1 VQAASWPLFLLAAKK
16 ECVAMKALVYLVV
29 LATVGAAR
37 AQPPS
42 PAELLPELR
51 KGGYVLFIRHPKTNP
66 DQADTDPLHLD
77 NVKAQRQ
84 LSDEGRKQARAL
96 GEAFRALK
104 IPVGKVISSKFFRA
118 QEAAK
123 LLGLGEV
130 TASVDVTEGGLVVSP
145 RENERRAKALRELL
159 SATPPDGKN
168 VVIVSHK
175 PNLQDAA
182 GKDFGDLREAEVV
195 VFKPLGEGKFKVVAR
210 VGSPEI
216 WSKWAK

>member
-1 VQAASWPLFLLAAKK
+1 MRRRFVFVIALITAGGVYADPL
-16 ECVAMKALVYLVV
+16 
-29 LATVGAAR
+29 
-37 AQPPS
+37 S
-42 PAELLPELR
+42 PTELLPELR

-77 NVKAQRQ
+77 NIKAQRQ
-84 LSDEGRKQARAL
+84 LSDEGRKQAKAL

-104 IPVGKVISSKFFRA
+104 IPVGKIISSKFYRA

-123 LLGLGEV
+123 LLDLGEV

-159 SATPPDGKN
+159 SAAPADGKN

-195 VFKPLGEGKFKVVAR
+195 VFRPLGEGKFKMVERIA
-210 VGSPEI
+210 SPDI
-216 WSKWAK
+216 WSKWTK

>member
-1 VQAASWPLFLLAAKK
+1 MKKTLVCLIAIAAIS
-16 ECVAMKALVYLVV
+16 VACAD
-29 LATVGAAR
+29 
-37 AQPPS
+37 PPS
-42 PAELLPELR
+42 PSELLPELR
-51 KGGYVLFIRHPKTNP
+51 KGGYVLFLRHPKTNP
-66 DQADTDPLHLD
+66 EQADTDPLNLD

-84 LSDEGRKQARAL
+84 LSDEGRKQAKAL

-104 IPVGKVISSKFFRA
+104 IPVGKVISSKFYRA

-123 LLGLGEV
+123 LLDLGEV

-159 SATPPDGKN
+159 STTPAEGKN
-168 VVIVSHK
+168 LVIVSHK

-182 GKDFGDLREAEVV
+182 GKDFGDLSEAEVV

-210 VGSPEI
+210 VASSET

>member
-1 VQAASWPLFLLAAKK
+1 
-16 ECVAMKALVYLVV
+16 MKALVSLVV
-29 LATVGAAR
+29 LATVGL
-37 AQPPS
+37 AQSEPPS

-51 KGGYVLFIRHPKTNP
+51 KGSYVLFIRHPKTNP

-77 NVKAQRQ
+77 NIKAQRQ
-84 LSDEGRKQARAL
+84 LSDEGRKQAKAL

-104 IPVGKVISSKFFRA
+104 IPVGKIVSSKFYRA

-159 SATPPDGKN
+159 STTPSDGKN
-168 VVIVSHK
+168 LVLVSHR

-210 VGSPEI
+210 VASPET

>member
-1 VQAASWPLFLLAAKK
+1 MKRSICLAVLMAAG
-16 ECVAMKALVYLVV
+16 VAYAD
-29 LATVGAAR
+29 
-37 AQPPS
+37 PPS

-77 NVKAQRQ
+77 NIKAQRQ
-84 LSDEGRKQARAL
+84 LSDEGRKQAKAL
-96 GEAFRALK
+96 GEAILALK
-104 IPVGKVISSKFFRA
+104 IPVGKVISSKFYRA

-123 LLGLGEV
+123 LLDLGEV

-145 RENERRAKALRELL
+145 RENERRAQALRELL
-159 SATPPDGKN
+159 STAPADGKN

-182 GKDFGDLREAEVV
+182 GKDFGDLREAEGVV
-195 VFKPLGEGKFKVVAR
+195 LQPIGQGKFKAVAR
-210 VGSPEI
+210 VASPET
-216 WSKWAK
+216 WSKWA

>member
-1 VQAASWPLFLLAAKK
+1 MRKRFVF
-16 ECVAMKALVYLVV
+16 VIALMTAGVVY
-29 LATVGAAR
+29 AE
-37 AQPPS
+37 PS
-42 PAELLPELR
+42 PTELVPELQ

-77 NVKAQRQ
+77 NIKAQRQ
-84 LSDEGRKQARAL
+84 LSDEGRKQATAL

-104 IPVGKVISSKFFRA
+104 LPVDKVISSKFYRA

-123 LLGLGEV
+123 LLDLGDV
-130 TASVDVTEGGLVVSP
+130 TPSVDVTEGGLVVSP

-159 SATPPDGKN
+159 STAPADGKN

-195 VFKPLGEGKFKVVAR
+195 IFQPLGKGKFKAVAR
-210 VGSPEI
+210 VASP
-216 WSKWAK
+216 